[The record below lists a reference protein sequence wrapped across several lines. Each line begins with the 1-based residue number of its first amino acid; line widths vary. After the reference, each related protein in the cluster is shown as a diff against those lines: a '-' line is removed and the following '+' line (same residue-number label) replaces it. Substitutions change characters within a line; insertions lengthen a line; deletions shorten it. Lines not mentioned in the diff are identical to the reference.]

1 VIIFLPCSIQL
12 FPFNFKYSPLLSYA
26 WAISGHK
33 DLKFQAPESSIDV
46 NGDIG
51 LGEKKKKEREGR
63 RRRKRGGY
71 ARRIESTAR

>member
-1 VIIFLPCSIQL
+1 
-12 FPFNFKYSPLLSYA
+12 
-26 WAISGHK
+26 
-33 DLKFQAPESSIDV
+33 LKFQAPESSIDV